1 MIQYLYKEMRKMGKL
16 IKHIIKIDTEIMNK
30 LKETI
35 KNEIEELILNVDY
48 LLVKKEGN
56 KEIIK
61 NYNVKGYEKMLEDIS
76 SEDNY
81 YKDFFNEFTLN
92 DYKELFLK
100 KIKNDKRFIEY
111 KKNNFKLF
119 INSKNQSNTKE
130 LAEKIFETI

>member
-1 MIQYLYKEMRKMGKL
+1 MGKL
-16 IKHIIKIDTEIMNK
+16 IKHIIKIDTKIMNE

-100 KIKNDKRFIEY
+100 KIKNDKRFVEY

-119 INSKNQSNTKE
+119 INIKNQSNTKE
-130 LAEKIFETI
+130 LAEKIFEKI

>member
-1 MIQYLYKEMRKMGKL
+1 MEKL
-16 IKHIIKIDTEIMNK
+16 IKHIIKIDTEIMNE

-61 NYNVKGYEKMLEDIS
+61 NYNVKGYERMLEDIAKK
-76 SEDNY
+76 DNY

-100 KIKNDKRFIEY
+100 KIKNDKGFVEY
-111 KKNNFKLF
+111 KNNNFKLF
-119 INSKNQSNTKE
+119 INSKIQSNTKE
-130 LAEKIFETI
+130 LAEKIFEKI

>member
-1 MIQYLYKEMRKMGKL
+1 MGKL
-16 IKHIIKIDTEIMNK
+16 IKHIIKIDTEIMNE
-30 LKETI
+30 LKKNI

-61 NYNVKGYEKMLEDIS
+61 NYKVKGFERMLEDIS
-76 SEDNY
+76 SKDNY

-130 LAEKIFETI
+130 LAEKIFEKI

>member
-1 MIQYLYKEMRKMGKL
+1 MGKL
-16 IKHIIKIDTEIMNK
+16 IKHIIKIDTKIMNE

-35 KNEIEELILNVDY
+35 KNEIEELIFNVDY

-100 KIKNDKRFIEY
+100 KIKNDKSFIEY

-119 INSKNQSNTKE
+119 INIKNQSNTKE
-130 LAEKIFETI
+130 LAEKIFEKI

>member
-1 MIQYLYKEMRKMGKL
+1 
-16 IKHIIKIDTEIMNK
+16 MNE

-100 KIKNDKRFIEY
+100 KIKNDKSFIEY

-119 INSKNQSNTKE
+119 INIKNQSNTKE
-130 LAEKIFETI
+130 LAEKIFEKI

>member
-1 MIQYLYKEMRKMGKL
+1 MGKL
-16 IKHIIKIDTEIMNK
+16 IKHIIKIDTKIMNE

-100 KIKNDKRFIEY
+100 KIKNDKSFIEY

-119 INSKNQSNTKE
+119 INIKNQSNTKE
-130 LAEKIFETI
+130 LAEKIFEKI

>member
-1 MIQYLYKEMRKMGKL
+1 MRKMGKL
-16 IKHIIKIDTEIMNK
+16 IKHIIKIDTKIMNE

-100 KIKNDKRFIEY
+100 KIKNDKSFIEY

-119 INSKNQSNTKE
+119 INIKNQSNTKE
-130 LAEKIFETI
+130 LAEKIFEKI

>member
-1 MIQYLYKEMRKMGKL
+1 MGKL
-16 IKHIIKIDTEIMNK
+16 IKHIIKIDTEIMNE
-30 LKETI
+30 LKKNI

-61 NYNVKGYEKMLEDIS
+61 NYKVKGYERMLEDIS

-130 LAEKIFETI
+130 LAEKIFEKI

>member
-1 MIQYLYKEMRKMGKL
+1 MGKL
-16 IKHIIKIDTEIMNK
+16 IKHIIKIDTKIMNE

-81 YKDFFNEFTLN
+81 YKDFFYEFTLN

-100 KIKNDKRFIEY
+100 KIKNDKSFIEY

-119 INSKNQSNTKE
+119 INIKNQSNTKE

>member
-1 MIQYLYKEMRKMGKL
+1 MGKL
-16 IKHIIKIDTEIMNK
+16 IKHIIKIDTKIMNE

-100 KIKNDKRFIEY
+100 KIKNDKSFIEY

-119 INSKNQSNTKE
+119 INIKNQSNTKE